1 MGRFLDNAEKLMQ
14 AAESVR
20 EGGPVEPDWTIL
32 YVPEEGIRMIAGNDW
47 PLESLQAHY
56 GAGMVYRVQQ
66 QESTVKVEGRAGSR
80 ACLLESEKPK
90 AVARR
95 LLPERRDYLLIA
107 AKSIEAVA
115 VPTSRAWLAA

>member
-1 MGRFLDNAEKLMQ
+1 MGRFLDNAEKLLQ

-90 AVARR
+90 AAARR
-95 LLPERRDYLLIA
+95 LLPERRDYLLI
-107 AKSIEAVA
+107 EANV
-115 VPTSRAWLAA
+115 VPASRALLAA

>member
-1 MGRFLDNAEKLMQ
+1 MGRFLDNAENLLQ
-14 AAESVR
+14 AAESAR
-20 EGGPVEPDWTIL
+20 EAGPVESDWTIL

-95 LLPERRDYLLIA
+95 LLPDRREYLLIEPRFIA
-107 AKSIEAVA
+107 ADVA
-115 VPTSRAWLAA
+115 PASRALLAA